1 LRIFGTQRPAPSK
14 KPSSIVAAQRNGQ
27 ISPRIFLVTI
37 LLLAGLQAA
46 NALFIVHFYDTNAAR
61 EGEAREATATLLA
74 EHAAHAFTAVDLT
87 LQSVATKIVPSLVKG
102 HLTIL
107 DQALLSAET
116 MQLPQLV
123 QMGILDKTGH
133 LVLDSEQFP
142 AIKIDLADRAYFTS
156 PAAKPNGGL
165 YIGRIINDGH
175 FHHSPHFTLSRPIVD
190 DHGGLL
196 GVATAL
202 MEPSYF
208 SGFYSLRRSDSVE
221 TELLVGADGA
231 VLAGH
236 LPNNAE
242 FAPGATTREIIGKKS
257 SSGTVFRDVPGFSLK
272 VAVAGPTALASP
284 AFRNFVIGDGLV
296 MLLVTVVALWLARA
310 LASEANARTIA
321 ENRLRDAIENGPVS
335 IALYDFADRLVL
347 CNKEYVS
354 YHPPAVQPLLVP
366 GLRFETLVHA
376 NVPAGG
382 YMGTETPEAKAE
394 RIKERIAA
402 HRDPKGEMVQQIFDG
417 RWLLTRERRTAEG
430 GTACFYTDITL
441 MKQQEDA
448 LRKSEQ
454 SERQAREAAERADR
468 TKSSFLATMSHELRT
483 PLNAVIGFS
492 QIIEQSLFGPQPAR
506 YREYAGLIRRSGE
519 HLLSI
524 INDILDIAKLQ
535 SGKTELHLETAA
547 LAPVV
552 EETVQLMEPQALAA
566 HVTLSFAIEGKLP
579 KVRIDFTRIRQ
590 VMLNLLSNALKFT
603 PAGGTVSVVMRAEME
618 SVCVAVID
626 TGIGMS
632 ERDIPRALEPFGQIS
647 NALTRAHEGTGLGLP
662 LAKNLIELH
671 GGRFA
676 IASKP
681 GFGTTVTM
689 TLPAEAAET
698 EPVPLRNV
706 G

>member
-1 LRIFGTQRPAPSK
+1 LRIFGKQRPAPIVQ
-14 KPSSIVAAQRNGQ
+14 PSSIGTARHRGQ

-37 LLLAGLQAA
+37 LLLVGLHLA
-46 NALFIVHFYDTNAAR
+46 NALFILHFYITNADR

-74 EHAAHAFTAVDLT
+74 EHAAHAFSTVDLT
-87 LQSVATKIVPSLVKG
+87 LQTVATKLAPSLAKN

-107 DQALLSAET
+107 DQALISAET
-116 MQLPQLV
+116 MQLPQLL
-123 QMGILDKTGH
+123 QMSVLDKTGH

-142 AIKIDLADRAYFTS
+142 AAKIDLSNRPYFTVQ
-156 PAAKPNGGL
+156 AAKPNGGL
-165 YIGRIINDGH
+165 YIGPAINGETLYKH
-175 FHHSPHFTLSRPIVD
+175 LHFTLSRAIVD

-196 GVATAL
+196 GVATA
-202 MEPSYF
+202 MIEPSYF

-221 TELLVGADGA
+221 TALLIDAHGSI
-231 VLAGH
+231 LAGRTA
-236 LPNNAE
+236 NNAPI
-242 FAPGATTREIIGKKS
+242 APGTTDREIIGKKPN
-257 SSGTVFRDVPGFSLK
+257 SGSVFRDVPGFALK
-272 VAVAGPTALASP
+272 IVVAGPAALASP
-284 AFRNFVIGDGLV
+284 AFRKFVIGDGLV
-296 MLLVTVVALWLARA
+296 MLLVSTVALWLARA
-310 LASEANARTIA
+310 LAAEAKARTIA

-354 YHPPAVQPLLVP
+354 YHPPAVQPLLAS

-376 NVPAGG
+376 NVAAGG
-382 YMGTETPEAKAE
+382 YAGTQTPAEKSE
-394 RIKERIAA
+394 RIKRRIAA

-441 MKQQEDA
+441 MKRQEDA
-448 LRKSEQ
+448 LRTSEQ

-483 PLNAVIGFS
+483 PLNTVIGFS
-492 QIIEQSLFGPQPAR
+492 QIIEQGLFGPQPAR

-547 LAPVV
+547 PAPVV
-552 EETVQLMEPQALAA
+552 GETVQLMESQARGANVAL
-566 HVTLSFAIEGKLP
+566 TFAVEGPLP
-579 KVRIDFTRIRQ
+579 NVRVDLTRIRQ

-603 PAGGTVSVVMRAEME
+603 PAGGTVSVILRAEADG
-618 SVCVAVID
+618 VAVAVSD

-632 ERDIPRALEPFGQIS
+632 ARDIPKALEPFGQIA
-647 NALTRAHEGTGLGLP
+647 NTLTRAHEGTGLGLP
-662 LAKNLIELH
+662 LAKNLVELH
-671 GGRFA
+671 GGRFV
-676 IASKP
+676 IASEP
-681 GFGTTVTM
+681 GRGTTVTI
-689 TLPAEAAET
+689 TLPAEAVET
-698 EPVPLRNV
+698 ETAPMRNT